1 MFHNCFG
8 EVTSGEIV
16 FWKRR
21 RWRMQNRRNMASHEN
36 IIIAFYIFSTLSPS
50 NTQMWRWE
58 QFQGRIGGSFEG
70 SHSTMSHMR
79 DASHSSLKTLLR
91 IKSKLVIRELALRFK
106 CKFRGKTFTESC
118 LSLFSENFKEPKG
131 RVSHLFSSFIIMGPN
146 PNYTW
151 PFLLTG
157 PTRPTWS
164 TYLTYLPD
172 QPNDLF
178 WIFSIFF
185 AQREN
190 MRYPPFKYNKLV
202 IRELSIRFT
211 FMLVRTRTVTFP
223 GLSNFYHIWPQ

>member
-1 MFHNCFG
+1 MAQLIEQGSTPLFDLFSIWPSGDDPALAASPSLSFDSSPWVTRVDCIAIIPRITFHNCFG

-79 DASHSSLKTLLR
+79 YASHSSLKTLLR

-118 LSLFSENFKEPKG
+118 LSLFSENFKEP
-131 RVSHLFSSFIIMGPN
+131 
-146 PNYTW
+146 
-151 PFLLTG
+151 
-157 PTRPTWS
+157 
-164 TYLTYLPD
+164 
-172 QPNDLF
+172 
-178 WIFSIFF
+178 
-185 AQREN
+185 
-190 MRYPPFKYNKLV
+190 
-202 IRELSIRFT
+202 
-211 FMLVRTRTVTFP
+211 
-223 GLSNFYHIWPQ
+223 